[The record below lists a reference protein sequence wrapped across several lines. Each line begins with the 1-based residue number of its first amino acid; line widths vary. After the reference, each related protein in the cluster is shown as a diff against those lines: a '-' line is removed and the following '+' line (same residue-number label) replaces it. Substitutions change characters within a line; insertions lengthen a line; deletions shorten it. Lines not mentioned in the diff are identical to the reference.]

1 MGIGAAIHAYR
12 FINKSR
18 KQVAKEKEALRS
30 MRGDGGS
37 VQTGVNA
44 RNAILEMQQRGEMM
58 KNVANGQK
66 SRNWEL
72 LKKKITSAKIT
83 EALTILKYE
92 VNGIRVTVLRP
103 LGEGGYSQVY
113 EVYDKEKKMFALK
126 VVDLSLQSEKM
137 KNDLIR

>member
-1 MGIGAAIHAYR
+1 M
-12 FINKSR
+12 NKNSFRR
-18 KQVAKEKEALRS
+18 K
-30 MRGDGGS
+30 
-37 VQTGVNA
+37 
-44 RNAILEMQQRGEMM
+44 
-58 KNVANGQK
+58 
-66 SRNWEL
+66 L